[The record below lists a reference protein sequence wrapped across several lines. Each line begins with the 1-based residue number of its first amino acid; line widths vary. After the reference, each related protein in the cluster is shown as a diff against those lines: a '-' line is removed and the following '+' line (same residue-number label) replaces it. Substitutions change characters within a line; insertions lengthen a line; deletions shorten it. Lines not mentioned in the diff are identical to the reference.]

1 MREIGMNESS
11 LRIHARL
18 NRCRA
23 LRAVCLLVAFTTAS
37 SSQTPSPPI
46 TSGPANGQF
55 NLKLNAGAIVN
66 LRRTDDRVD
75 TDYIQAGQRLGD
87 VFLRYRGKGAAW
99 MSADTAQLARSGVGT
114 FCGLFFATRYML

>member
-1 MREIGMNESS
+1 MNEIS

-18 NRCRA
+18 NRCRP

-55 NLKLNAGAIVN
+55 NLKLNAGAIDN

-87 VFLRYRGKGAAW
+87 VFLRYLGKDGAWVSCYDAELVR
-99 MSADTAQLARSGVGT
+99 MVAGM
-114 FCGLFFATRYML
+114 FA